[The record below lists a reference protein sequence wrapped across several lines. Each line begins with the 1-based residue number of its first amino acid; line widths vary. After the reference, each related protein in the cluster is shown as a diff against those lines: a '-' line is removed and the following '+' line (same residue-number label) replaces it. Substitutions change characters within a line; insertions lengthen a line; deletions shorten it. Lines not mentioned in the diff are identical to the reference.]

1 MAQQH
6 NITTLYIQDPNGGQ
20 PQMFK
25 VVGTKANIITN
36 NNVNNNTTGQ
46 QQQTIL
52 RTITSS
58 AQAQGGSGTV
68 NLGASFSPGTILH
81 ASKLSNGQIV
91 TVPARAASTVMR
103 PVMVPASSL
112 QQLKAGSITLQAQ
125 GTGNNKTFTPISRP
139 VVIRTQTGNINTA
152 GGAAGGGGGG
162 QLSKITVTPSS
173 PAVQSVQ
180 QVQTNVQQLSSNV
193 QLKMKLQQ
201 QQLAAVQQRQQYQF
215 QARQRRQQQQQQQ
228 QSQLPDSE
236 VAQDTKVTIQPKIQ
250 SVSTL
255 NHVRFLSQPQQ
266 QKQQSEAV
274 VINKT
279 QQAEQEQQPQNPT
292 ASPGKLYLNT
302 PILDHSSARKR
313 QDFDFDYSVE
323 SKRRKTE
330 KGGKGLRHFSMK
342 VCEKVKAKGRTSYNE
357 VADELVAEFCDPRRC
372 ALPGDSND
380 DQKNIRRRVYDALNV
395 LMAMDIISK
404 EKKEI
409 HWLGLPTNTAQ
420 ECRKLQEECS
430 KRTRRI
436 QHKTQQLHDLILQ
449 QIAFKRLVKRNR
461 EKEIERGGSPPP
473 NTSIPLPFV
482 VVTTANTTTIDCSIA
497 NDKTEYLFSF
507 DGTFEVHDDIEVLK
521 RMGLALGLENGQ
533 CKPSDISAA
542 KAILPRVLESYV
554 DDLAQAPPPACV
566 LSSAQLV
573 QQLSGVTTAAGA
585 PGTPELLVM
594 ETSDSIGGA
603 LGGVQLLTTEGGVLQ
618 GRVARAAISES
629 PTSSIAGD
637 DEAGVHTLDDS
648 ESETS

>member
-1 MAQQH
+1 
-6 NITTLYIQDPNGGQ
+6 
-20 PQMFK
+20 
-25 VVGTKANIITN
+25 
-36 NNVNNNTTGQ
+36 
-46 QQQTIL
+46 
-52 RTITSS
+52 
-58 AQAQGGSGTV
+58 
-68 NLGASFSPGTILH
+68 
-81 ASKLSNGQIV
+81 
-91 TVPARAASTVMR
+91 
-103 PVMVPASSL
+103 MVPASSL

-180 QVQTNVQQLSSNV
+180 QVQTNVQQLSSNG
-193 QLKMKLQQ
+193 
-201 QQLAAVQQRQQYQF
+201 QF

-357 VADELVAEFCDPRRC
+357 
-372 ALPGDSND
+372 D

-497 NDKTEYLFSF
+497 NDNF

-554 DDLAQAPPPACV
+554 DGECC
-566 LSSAQLV
+566 
-573 QQLSGVTTAAGA
+573 
-585 PGTPELLVM
+585 GT
-594 ETSDSIGGA
+594 S
-603 LGGVQLLTTEGGVLQ
+603 
-618 GRVARAAISES
+618 
-629 PTSSIAGD
+629 
-637 DEAGVHTLDDS
+637 
-648 ESETS
+648 